1 MNNEQDNDTETVF
14 VSKYDVLLN
23 ENSEGELEFWL
34 PFSSDDSLNDCHR
47 AADQVPLPQQQLQ
60 RQQSQPHVG
69 NNRFSILCKM
79 YLTEFRMADTEQQ
92 QTAVLQKLHDM
103 ISQQCIDSACA
114 RAGKFLLRQEEHAQ
128 SSRSSG
134 WVELTREQ
142 AFSFIRS
149 SLELEQ
155 VKSAA
160 GLLDVPPSS
169 SQATPEDDKK
179 RRRRSSLLRRS
190 LSGGAAM
197 MAGSD
202 QKKRIAQR
210 QSIRPSIRQS
220 TIHLAQFL
228 EGVDFDSDVDDNDK
242 GNHAEPTMMTMD
254 APQNSSSS
262 PVMMLQRSG
271 SWSANNGDKQHV
283 VQTANALDVILRID
297 PSTLSY
303 SLVPNHTGNNRIGV
317 MIQMQ
322 TSKYVALRE
331 SQGTAISVC
340 RDLVDMVKDN
350 YCGKFLVQVNNGQ
363 DDDYRC
369 LTDEQAISALDSV
382 FSTAAGIGQKP
393 APPAVA
399 AVYNNSNKQ
408 DETLSQVNPIPISFA
423 WGGSVGSGGDAHK
436 TAREELQRRK
446 KRQGFNTKISQLVAK
461 TSLERSQSVGSSGSI
476 PIPIALPLPSPTRI
490 SKFSTTG
497 GLTERTTAANHSVD
511 GSRPYSASLPVSMP
525 SATINDLLEQQD
537 ETDDIGEPL
546 DVEPLSPEAL
556 RRPTLS
562 AFSRAMIQD
571 MLTRLDVVNDE
582 EDLGNGV

>member
-1 MNNEQDNDTETVF
+1 MNNEQDNNTETVF
-14 VSKYDVLLN
+14 VSKYDVLLTV
-23 ENSEGELEFWL
+23 NSEGELEFFL
-34 PFSSDDSLNDCHR
+34 PFSSDDSLNDSHR
-47 AADQVPLPQQQLQ
+47 AADRAPPPPPPQQLQ

-114 RAGKFLLRQEEHAQ
+114 RAGKFLLRQDEHAQ
-128 SSRSSG
+128 SSRSGG

-142 AFSFIRS
+142 AYSFIRS

-160 GLLDVPPSS
+160 GLVNEPPSS
-169 SQATPEDDKK
+169 SQTTLQDDKK
-179 RRRRSSLLRRS
+179 RRRHSSLLRRS
-190 LSGGAAM
+190 MSGGDVT
-197 MAGSD
+197 AGSD

-228 EGVDFDSDVDDNDK
+228 EGVDFDFDDENDN
-242 GNHAEPTMMTMD
+242 GNNDAEQTMMID
-254 APQNSSSS
+254 ASQNSSSS

-271 SWSANNGDKQHV
+271 SWCANNDDKQHV

-382 FSTAAGIGQKP
+382 FSIAAGIAQKP

-399 AVYNNSNKQ
+399 AVYNNNKQ
-408 DETLSQVNPIPISFA
+408 DETLSQVDPIPISFA
-423 WGGSVGSGGDAHK
+423 WNVVRVAVVTPTRRHGKSCRDARSGRGSTPRLASWWP
-436 TAREELQRRK
+436 RR
-446 KRQGFNTKISQLVAK
+446 V
-461 TSLERSQSVGSSGSI
+461 SSGVI
-476 PIPIALPLPSPTRI
+476 RWDPLGRFRFRFLLLP
-490 SKFSTTG
+490 G
-497 GLTERTTAANHSVD
+497 
-511 GSRPYSASLPVSMP
+511 
-525 SATINDLLEQQD
+525 
-537 ETDDIGEPL
+537 
-546 DVEPLSPEAL
+546 
-556 RRPTLS
+556 
-562 AFSRAMIQD
+562 
-571 MLTRLDVVNDE
+571 
-582 EDLGNGV
+582 